1 MLNTLTMN
9 RYKKWM
15 RSQWST
21 SSTCQNGMEPGRRIH
36 ALLGITNYQCI
47 HHLEKHLSQRLMF
60 SCRKMTPQSWRWTSP
75 PPLTPIL
82 EALFWKRLITSL
94 FQPGACHRQLM
105 TVTSFVVA
113 WNRHLL
119 AALSRS
125 SFHPKSAAVS
135 GFSSA
140 VSSRQLIFH
149 SSRITRSSRRHLRPQ
164 DLIIFWWPP
173 KSYMSSALAPTQ
185 QGFRLTK
192 RRILVKCLAAYTVM
206 MVLKTT
212 GIRPLL
218 QILTQKGTRFSGV
231 TKISVSSLGLSLQA
245 TCWVLRLKDSSV
257 ETCSISATS

>member
-1 MLNTLTMN
+1 MQHVINVSKWNGTRKKDTRTFGNYKLSMHPSPGKTLKPKVN
-9 RYKKWM
+9 VLVPEDDP
-15 RSQWST
+15 SV
-21 SSTCQNGMEPGRRIH
+21 MEMD
-36 ALLGITNYQCI
+36 
-47 HHLEKHLSQRLMF
+47 LS
-60 SCRKMTPQSWRWTSP
+60 

-173 KSYMSSALAPTQ
+173 KSYMSSDVIGSRSYAARIQVNKEKNSRQVSCCVYRDDGSENNRYTPPTSDTD
-185 QGFRLTK
+185 TK
-192 RRILVKCLAAYTVM
+192 RDTLFGR
-206 MVLKTT
+206 
-212 GIRPLL
+212 
-218 QILTQKGTRFSGV
+218 
-231 TKISVSSLGLSLQA
+231 
-245 TCWVLRLKDSSV
+245 D
-257 ETCSISATS
+257 

>member
-15 RSQWST
+15 RSQCST

-173 KSYMSSALAPTQ
+173 KSYMSSDVIGSRSYAARIQVNKEKNSRQVSCCVYRDDGSENNRYTPPTSDTD
-185 QGFRLTK
+185 TK
-192 RRILVKCLAAYTVM
+192 RDTLFGR
-206 MVLKTT
+206 
-212 GIRPLL
+212 
-218 QILTQKGTRFSGV
+218 
-231 TKISVSSLGLSLQA
+231 
-245 TCWVLRLKDSSV
+245 D
-257 ETCSISATS
+257 